1 MIDNINNIIE
11 NSKLAYKKI
20 VLLNDNELEEL
31 ILSVITDSKQI
42 LKELDSKKDGEENSF
57 KKETKEEKEIKKVKR
72 KIPTWFS
79 KPNQLNHKILVSY
92 LKLSNKNTKSVK
104 IEDIISTLD
113 MNDNQKIIEN
123 FRQMKTVSDKNHA
136 KVFTEEDGFITLWS
150 PVANFIVEEYEK
162 ILES

>member
-1 MIDNINNIIE
+1 MIDTINNIIE

-42 LKELDSKKDGEENSF
+42 LKELDSKKNGEKNSF

>member
-1 MIDNINNIIE
+1 MIDTINNIIE

-72 KIPTWFS
+72 KIPTWCS

>member
-1 MIDNINNIIE
+1 MIDTINNIIE

-150 PVANFIVEEYEK
+150 PVANFIVKEYEK

>member
-1 MIDNINNIIE
+1 MIDTINNIIE

>member
-1 MIDNINNIIE
+1 MTEVINNIVE

-20 VLLNDNELEEL
+20 VLLDDNELEEL
-31 ILSVITDSKQI
+31 ILSIITDSKQI
-42 LKELDSKKDGEENSF
+42 LKELNSKKHEEEIIVKN
-57 KKETKEEKEIKKVKR
+57 ETKEEKEITKVKR
-72 KIPTWFS
+72 KIPSWFS

>member
-1 MIDNINNIIE
+1 MIDTINNIIE

-42 LKELDSKKDGEENSF
+42 LKELDQKKDGEENSI